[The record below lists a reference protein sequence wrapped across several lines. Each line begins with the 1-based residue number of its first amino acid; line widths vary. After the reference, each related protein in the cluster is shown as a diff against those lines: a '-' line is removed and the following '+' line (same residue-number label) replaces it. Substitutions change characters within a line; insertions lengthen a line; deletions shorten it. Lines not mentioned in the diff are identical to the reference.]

1 MAKLIYIINTSLD
14 GYIEDSDGNFDWS
27 EPDDVDHDFYTDLLR
42 PVGVQLLG
50 RRMYN
55 MMKVWQS
62 PPADWPRPMQDFAR
76 VWQDSDKIV
85 YSRTLTQV
93 STPRTR
99 IEREFDPEA
108 VRNLKASSERDLAI
122 AGPELAAHAI
132 AAGLVDEYHAVV
144 WPVIVGGG
152 KPWLPDGVR
161 VDLELVEERRLGKV
175 AVYLRY
181 RARPPE

>member
-14 GYIEDSDGNFDWS
+14 GYIEDAGGNFDWS
-27 EPDDVDHDFYTDLLR
+27 EPDNVDHDFYTDLLR
-42 PVGVQLLG
+42 PVGTHLLG
-50 RRMYN
+50 RRMYD
-55 MMKVWQS
+55 MMKVWQE
-62 PPADWPRPMQDFAR
+62 PPADWPQQMQDFAR
-76 VWQDSDKIV
+76 AWQDADKIV
-85 YSRTLTQV
+85 YSR
-93 STPRTR
+93 SMAEPATPRTR

-108 VRNLKASSERDLAI
+108 VRKLKASSARDLAI

-132 AAGLVDEYHAVV
+132 AAGLVDEYHAVI

-161 VDLELVEERRLGKV
+161 VNLEFVEERRLGGG

-181 RARPPE
+181 RTRPT

>member
-1 MAKLIYIINTSLD
+1 MAKLIYIINTSVD
-14 GYIEDSDGNFDWS
+14 GYIEDASGNFDWS

-42 PVGVQLLG
+42 PVGTQLLG
-50 RRMYN
+50 RRMYE
-55 MMKVWQS
+55 MMAVWQE
-62 PPADWPRPMQDFAR
+62 PPADWPQPMQDFAR
-76 VWQDSDKIV
+76 VWQDSDKVV
-85 YSRTLTQV
+85 YSRTLAEV

-99 IEREFDPEA
+99 IEREFDLEA
-108 VRNLKASSERDLAI
+108 ARNLKASSERDLAI

-161 VDLELVEERRLGKV
+161 VNLELVEERRVGKGG
-175 AVYLRY
+175 AVYLRH
-181 RARPPE
+181 RARP

>member
-1 MAKLIYIINTSLD
+1 
-14 GYIEDSDGNFDWS
+14 
-27 EPDDVDHDFYTDLLR
+27 
-42 PVGVQLLG
+42 
-50 RRMYN
+50 MYD

-85 YSRTLTQV
+85 YSRTLSQV

-108 VRNLKASSERDLAI
+108 VRQLKASSDRDIAI

-152 KPWLPDGVR
+152 KPWLPEGVR
-161 VDLELVEERRLGKV
+161 VNLDLVEERRLGKV
-175 AVYLRY
+175 AMYLRY
-181 RARPPE
+181 RTRPTQ